1 MGLDTYAYSLPGSFC
16 IRKARKHIFTE
27 QDPFCYWRKAY
38 ILHHLL
44 TELYTER
51 TGKDL
56 YNEELLQL
64 SLEDLELIKNNVLNI
79 EDVYETFH
87 PMSYHLYTVDN
98 LAKDLHF
105 IEQSKAFIT
114 QGQNV
119 YIISSW

>member
-1 MGLDTYAYSLPGSFC
+1 M
-16 IRKARKHIFTE
+16 
-27 QDPFCYWRKAY
+27 
-38 ILHHLL
+38 
-44 TELYTER
+44 
-51 TGKDL
+51 
-56 YNEELLQL
+56 
-64 SLEDLELIKNNVLNI
+64 IKNNVLNI